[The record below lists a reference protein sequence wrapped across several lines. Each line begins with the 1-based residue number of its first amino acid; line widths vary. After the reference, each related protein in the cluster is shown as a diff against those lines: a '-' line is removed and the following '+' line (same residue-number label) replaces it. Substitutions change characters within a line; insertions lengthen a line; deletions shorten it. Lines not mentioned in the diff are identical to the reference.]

1 MFRLVEHTISGVGVI
16 DKAAAILSALAGG
29 PLPLSGLVSATGL
42 SRPTT
47 HRLATALEAHGL
59 LRRDGEGRFALG
71 VTLVALGHSAT
82 AEWPLAEAAGEA
94 LARLRDQTGESAQL
108 YVRQG
113 DQRVCLASLES
124 EHGLRTIVDTGAVLP
139 LGRGSGGRVLL
150 GEVGPQGWL
159 GSVEEREPGVASVS
173 APVCDSV
180 GRVVAAVG
188 VSGPIQ
194 RLSTDPGPLFGPAV
208 AATARSIAAASGLAR
223 P

>member
-29 PLPLSGLVSATGL
+29 PLPLSGLVSATRL

-82 AEWPLAEAAGEA
+82 AGWPLAEAAGEA
-94 LARLRDQTGESAQL
+94 LARLRDETGESAQL

-124 EHGLRTIVDTGAVLP
+124 EHGLRTIVDAGAVLP
-139 LGRGSGGRVLL
+139 LGLGSGGRVLL
-150 GEVGPQGWL
+150 GEIGPQGWL

-173 APVCDSV
+173 APVCDSA

-208 AATARSIAAASGLAR
+208 SATALSIAAASGLAR